1 VRVVE
6 MRRFLHSRLFLV
18 LLLTLVVG
26 GAVAGWRA
34 RGPAVKVVPAITR
47 DLEQHLV
54 ASGRV
59 WVPERV
65 TIAARAAGLVVT
77 VGAVAG
83 QRVAAGELLVQL
95 DDAEARNTVLQAETT
110 VAEAAARVA
119 QLRRVGSVVATQ
131 ALKQAETQLEDAQAE
146 FESTA
151 KLMVTR
157 AVPADAL
164 DEARRAVD
172 LAQAARNAALA
183 QQVAAAPAGADS
195 RVVLTAQLQAEAQLA
210 GARLR
215 LEQRRLAAPG
225 PGVVLTRAVERGDT
239 VSPGQALLTLAM
251 DAAPQ
256 LTFQPDERNLALL
269 ALGQKGVAS
278 ADAWPET
285 RFDVE
290 LSYIAPAVDPQRGS
304 IEVRLIVAHP
314 PPFLRPDMT
323 VSVDLTVARKAQVL
337 TLPAEA
343 VRDARTAAPY
353 VLVAVDG
360 RVHKRP
366 VTLGIRGEG
375 ALEIASGLT
384 EKDAVIVPRGEV
396 LVPGQRVRPE
406 SD

>member
-1 VRVVE
+1 
-6 MRRFLHSRLFLV
+6 MRRLLHSRWFLV

-26 GAVAGWRA
+26 GVVIGLRA
-34 RGPAVKVVPAITR
+34 RGPVVRVVPAVTR

-65 TIAARAAGLVVT
+65 TIAARASGLVVA

-95 DDAEARNTVLQAETT
+95 DDAEARNAVRQAETA
-110 VAEAAARVA
+110 VDQAEARVA
-119 QLRRVGSVVATQ
+119 QLRRVGSIVATE
-131 ALKQAETQLEDAQAE
+131 ALKQAQTQLEHAE
-146 FESTA
+146 ADLVSTT
-151 KLMVTR
+151 KLMATR
-157 AVPADAL
+157 AVATDTL
-164 DEARRAVD
+164 DDARRAVE
-172 LAQAARNAALA
+172 LAQAARNVALA
-183 QQVAAAPAGADS
+183 QQIAATPAGADS
-195 RVVLTAQLQAEAQLA
+195 RVVLTAQLQAEAQLD

-215 LEQRRLAAPG
+215 LEQRRLVAPG

-239 VSPGQALLTLAM
+239 VAPGQALLTLAM
-251 DAAPQ
+251 DAPPQ
-256 LTFQPDERNLALL
+256 LAFQPDERNLALL
-269 ALGQKGVAS
+269 ELGQKAVAS
-278 ADAWPET
+278 ADAWPQT
-285 RFDVE
+285 RFDAE

-304 IEVRLIVAHP
+304 IEVRLRVPNP

-360 RVHKRP
+360 RVDRRA
-366 VTLGIRGEG
+366 VQLGIRGEG
-375 ALEIASGLT
+375 ALEITSGLT
-384 EKDAVIVPRGEV
+384 AGEAVIVPRGE
-396 LVPGQRVRPE
+396 LLAPGQRVRPE